1 MKTTKARQVV
11 CAKGASLGLENLGS
25 LRLWLRLCVRTVLG
39 TSVSLLLLTTGCQ
52 TITGSTGA
60 TGVLVRLISGVNSL
74 ATYDVFAG
82 QQLLASGAGFSS
94 ITNYTGLAPGSYQI
108 KVNVSGTNTQV
119 AGTIVARFTVGNDY
133 TILLPFD
140 FPNESP
146 IIVQDETQSA
156 GGFFDI
162 RFINEGSNVG
172 AVDVYALPNGT
183 NLSDAKPVIVN
194 APVGFIGT
202 YLSLAPGTYKIA
214 VLPTGTVPNPK
225 TVPLFVTT
233 ATTFAQGQV
242 RTLVLVDAQLTV
254 NPPVNLLIASDV
266 N

>member
-1 MKTTKARQVV
+1 M
-11 CAKGASLGLENLGS
+11 ENS
-25 LRLWLRLCVRTVLG
+25 VNLRLLSRICVRAVLG
-39 TSVSLLLLTTGCQ
+39 ASVSLVLLTTGCQ
-52 TITGSTGA
+52 TITGATSA
-60 TGVLVRLISGVNSL
+60 TGVLVRLIDAADSL

-82 QQLLASGAGFSS
+82 QQALAFGAGFQS

-108 KVNVSGTNTQV
+108 KANVSGTKTQV
-119 AGTIVARFTVGNDY
+119 AGTVIGRFTVGNDY

-146 IIVQDETQSA
+146 IVVQDETQSA

-172 AVDVYALPNGT
+172 SVDVYALPNGT
-183 NLSDAKPVIVN
+183 NLTDAKPVIVN

-202 YLSLAPGTYKIA
+202 YLSLPPGTYKIVILA
-214 VLPTGTVPNPK
+214 TGTVPTPK

-242 RTLVLVDAQLTV
+242 RTLILVDSQLTV